1 MFNFVCFM
9 TTIFFKALD
18 LSAICRS
25 NTFAVNCMVGELLS
39 LGVFRWVDSSFRF
52 NSHYLGV
59 TVPKKNL
66 SRFLAKVVNSRLFLC
81 SSVDGDLYFTY
92 TIS

>member
-1 MFNFVCFM
+1 MI
-9 TTIFFKALD
+9 TIYFKALD

-25 NTFAVNCMVGELLS
+25 NAFAVNCMVGDLLS
-39 LGVFRWVDSSFRF
+39 LGVFRLVDTSWRF

-59 TVPKKNL
+59 AVSKRNL

-81 SSVDGDLYFTY
+81 SSVDGDLFFTY
-92 TIS
+92 TVK